1 MGRTGDGDRVGEIL
15 LKISEKYILR
25 DLRNSVYKSREI
37 HFTERGVASLVG
49 RTGGGDRVGGAFA
62 SGERRYDSNASTLPT
77 LSQLTV
83 AQLVERGTVIVILL
97 LSLGRWFDSV
107 P

>member
-37 HFTERGVASLVG
+37 HFTERGVESLVG

-62 SGERRYDSNASTLPT
+62 SGRPAAPT
-77 LSQLTV
+77 AKPVMQM
-83 AQLVERGTVIVILL
+83 
-97 LSLGRWFDSV
+97 
-107 P
+107 